1 MKKLLKIALL
11 TSLFLSTFGTL
22 SAAPKKPLVLE
33 PIEIDPII
41 QSNNDIE
48 VIADPRLEIIGIICR
63 LAGYDGFTNYYTG
76 EATYTTQIDSFFAKY
91 KDEKV
96 VVTAKAFKDRG
107 ITAHSMISL
116 AYHIKPDFS
125 GTVIDFD
132 PYPVTLMDNWKKIRT
147 KEIYN
152 FIKDVHDFLIKTNYS
167 RLRILNKP
175 TLLSNV
181 GYFLRDFE
189 DFAIPQFTDDFFG
202 KNVFDKKVI
211 SVNMI
216 CPLLFA
222 YDIVTDRDGKTTSYT
237 TVYSGCYISNMTITY
252 FTNYLQEYADTN
264 WEAVKDNFTNLILYY
279 SKKMYPDKYKE
290 YEKQLKESINSSLFA
305 QYFCDFVY
313 LEYLRSPIYENAK
326 KKEGALTYEYYYGEL
341 EKTYSSEWFYQL
353 NNLTAEY
360 VNNRDKYS
368 SLKVFFPKIVDVINS
383 INIDEE

>member
-1 MKKLLKIALL
+1 MKKSILISAFVC
-11 TSLFLSTFGTL
+11 LFLGTFGTL

-76 EATYTTQIDSFFAKY
+76 EATYTTQIDSYFAKY

-96 VVTAKAFKDRG
+96 VTTAKAFKDRG

-175 TLLSNV
+175 TLLASV
-181 GYFLRDFE
+181 GYFLKDFE
-189 DFAIPQFTDDFFG
+189 DFVIPQFADDFFG

-216 CPLLFA
+216 CPLLMA

-237 TVYSGCYISNMTITY
+237 TVYSNCYISSMTTTY
-252 FTNYLQEYADTN
+252 FTNYIQEYADAN
-264 WEAVKDNFTNLILYY
+264 WETVKEKFTNIILYY
-279 SKKMYPDKYKE
+279 TKKMYPDKYKE

-305 QYFCDFVY
+305 QYFGDFVY

-341 EKTYSSEWFYQL
+341 EKAYSSEWFYQL
-353 NNLTAEY
+353 NELTAEY
-360 VNNRDKYS
+360 VNNRDKYP
-368 SLKVFFPKIVDVINS
+368 SLKVFFPKIVDLINS
-383 INIDEE
+383 IKFDEE

>member
-1 MKKLLKIALL
+1 MKKSILISAFVC
-11 TSLFLSTFGTL
+11 LFLGTFGTL

-76 EATYTTQIDSFFAKY
+76 EATYTTQIDSYFAKY

-96 VVTAKAFKDRG
+96 VTTAKAFKDRG

-152 FIKDVHDFLIKTNYS
+152 FIKDIHDFLIKTNYS

-175 TLLSNV
+175 TLLASV
-181 GYFLRDFE
+181 GYFLKDFE
-189 DFAIPQFTDDFFG
+189 DFVIPQFADDFFG

-216 CPLLFA
+216 CPLLMA

-237 TVYSGCYISNMTITY
+237 TVYSNCYISSMTTTY
-252 FTNYLQEYADTN
+252 FTNYIQEYADAN
-264 WEAVKDNFTNLILYY
+264 WETVKEKFTNIILYY
-279 SKKMYPDKYKE
+279 TKKMYPDKYKE

-305 QYFCDFVY
+305 QYFGDFVY

-341 EKTYSSEWFYQL
+341 EKAYSSEWLYQL
-353 NNLTAEY
+353 NELTAEY
-360 VNNRDKYS
+360 VNNRDKYP
-368 SLKVFFPKIVDVINS
+368 SLKVFFPKIVDLINS
-383 INIDEE
+383 IKFDEE

>member
-1 MKKLLKIALL
+1 MKKSILISAFVC
-11 TSLFLSTFGTL
+11 LFLGTFGTL

-189 DFAIPQFTDDFFG
+189 DFAIPQFTDVFFG

>member
-1 MKKLLKIALL
+1 MKKSILISAFVC
-11 TSLFLSTFGTL
+11 LFLGTFGTL

-91 KDEKV
+91 KEEKV
-96 VVTAKAFKDRG
+96 VTTAKAFKDRG

>member
-11 TSLFLSTFGTL
+11 TSLFLGTFGTL

-175 TLLSNV
+175 TLLASV
-181 GYFLRDFE
+181 GYFLKDFE
-189 DFAIPQFTDDFFG
+189 DFVIPQFADDFFG

-216 CPLLFA
+216 CPLLMA

-237 TVYSGCYISNMTITY
+237 TVYSNCYISSMTTTY
-252 FTNYLQEYADTN
+252 FTNYIQEYADAN

-305 QYFCDFVY
+305 QYFGDFVY

>member
-1 MKKLLKIALL
+1 MKKSILI
-11 TSLFLSTFGTL
+11 SVFVCLFLGTFGTL

-76 EATYTTQIDSFFAKY
+76 EATYTTQIDSYFAKY

-96 VVTAKAFKDRG
+96 VITAKAFKDRG

-216 CPLLFA
+216 CPLLMA

-237 TVYSGCYISNMTITY
+237 TVYSNCYISSMTTTY
-252 FTNYLQEYADTN
+252 FTNYIQEYADAN
-264 WEAVKDNFTNLILYY
+264 WETVKEKFTNIILYY
-279 SKKMYPDKYKE
+279 TKKMYPDKYKE

-305 QYFCDFVY
+305 QYFGDFVY

>member
-1 MKKLLKIALL
+1 
-11 TSLFLSTFGTL
+11 
-22 SAAPKKPLVLE
+22 
-33 PIEIDPII
+33 
-41 QSNNDIE
+41 
-48 VIADPRLEIIGIICR
+48 
-63 LAGYDGFTNYYTG
+63 
-76 EATYTTQIDSFFAKY
+76 
-91 KDEKV
+91 
-96 VVTAKAFKDRG
+96 
-107 ITAHSMISL
+107 
-116 AYHIKPDFS
+116 
-125 GTVIDFD
+125 
-132 PYPVTLMDNWKKIRT
+132 
-147 KEIYN
+147 
-152 FIKDVHDFLIKTNYS
+152 
-167 RLRILNKP
+167 
-175 TLLSNV
+175 
-181 GYFLRDFE
+181 
-189 DFAIPQFTDDFFG
+189 
-202 KNVFDKKVI
+202 
-211 SVNMI
+211 
-216 CPLLFA
+216 
-222 YDIVTDRDGKTTSYT
+222 
-237 TVYSGCYISNMTITY
+237 MTITY